1 LECYYRR
8 SLKLTQRLKSS
19 EQSLASLA
27 RDNEDRILELQ
38 DKVDDMTLDMV
49 KQRKEIKEYKNKEKS
64 SLEQISAVKFANP
77 KKMKKKNK

>member
-1 LECYYRR
+1 
-8 SLKLTQRLKSS
+8 
-19 EQSLASLA
+19 LASLA